1 MGIFRT
7 IVQHYDTT
15 INGKEYTTL
24 GVTRASLKDGLG
36 GRLRLIK
43 GVLRLQLGL

>member
-7 IVQHYDTT
+7 SIQQYATT
-15 INGKEYTTL
+15 INGKEYTRL

-36 GRLRLIK
+36 SRLRLIK
-43 GVLRLQLGL
+43 GVLR